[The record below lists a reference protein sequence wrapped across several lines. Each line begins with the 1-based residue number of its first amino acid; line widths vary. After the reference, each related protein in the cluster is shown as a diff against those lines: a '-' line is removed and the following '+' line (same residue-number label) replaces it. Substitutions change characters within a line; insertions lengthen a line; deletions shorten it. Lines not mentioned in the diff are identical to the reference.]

1 MHHVYSLSSGTGVI
15 NMPCP
20 EVVTGYVEIPN
31 ENYIQ
36 IQRAVDG
43 GKNLWRL
50 SPVRTAQEVGVKN
63 LGLRTNDSYTFVEQY
78 RDTDSGLM
86 HAVVKVKH
94 RSCSYL
100 VELYQPVK
108 QGKEGIWIVQSVLEL

>member
-1 MHHVYSLSSGTGVI
+1 
-15 NMPCP
+15 MPCP
-20 EVVTGYVEIPN
+20 EVVTGDVELPD

-36 IQRAVDG
+36 IQRAVDAG
-43 GKNLWRL
+43 RNLWRL
-50 SPVRTAQEVGVKN
+50 SPVRTAQEIGVKH

-86 HAVVKVKH
+86 HAIVKVKH

-100 VELYQPVK
+100 VELYQPVI
-108 QGKEGIWIVQSVLEL
+108 QGKNGIWIVQSVLEL